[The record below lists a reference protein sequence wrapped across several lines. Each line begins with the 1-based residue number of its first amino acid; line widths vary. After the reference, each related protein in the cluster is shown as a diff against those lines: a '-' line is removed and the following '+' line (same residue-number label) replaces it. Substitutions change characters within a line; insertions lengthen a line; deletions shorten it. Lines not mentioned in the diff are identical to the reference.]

1 MLAAAYHGALALTV
15 VASIGL
21 AVLLATTGRGVAGGR
36 ALAVFVALVAVWV
49 IGLETTPVLLAVAP
63 LGGAAFLRFALTF
76 GGWPQR
82 QTVTT
87 GTLLGAGAASAAGL
101 AAGMG
106 TLLDGDIAA
115 YRPGPGGWLVIA
127 VTLGLAG
134 LGHGLLAVAWHRAQ
148 GLRRRQLAA
157 VLLSGLWGLG
167 SLSSLVLPTLG
178 LPPAPVTVP
187 LLPLY
192 TVGLVYG
199 ILRYRLME
207 VNVWARRALAWGLV
221 MAAAGVLVG
230 VVAVVP
236 PPLIDEAPG
245 LTAVLAAVVALALGE
260 PARRL
265 ADRLVYPG
273 AAITPHPLVLWRRQ
287 LAAAVDRPARALRG
301 AAELGRRLGLA
312 VAVTWEHAAAGP
324 ALVLERD
331 GGTAWICRL
340 TGWDEAPPGP
350 LLVAHSFA
358 ATLAEAAGRLDL
370 ALSLAARERER
381 QQQERL
387 AELGALAATVAH
399 DLRNPLNIVAMA
411 VAGADPAI
419 RREVAEQIGRMD
431 WLVRDLLDYA
441 RPWDIAARRLD
452 LADEL
457 AAAASGLPGLHLE
470 ASPPPGLSVHAD
482 PRRLRQVLV
491 NLLHNAGDATVA
503 VSAETSGDGA
513 VLVHVC
519 DRGPGIPEDIRDRLF
534 QPFVSR
540 RPGGTGLGLAIVAQV
555 MAAHGGDVSLTPRP
569 GWTTC
574 ITLRFPSP
582 GVPA

>member
-21 AVLLATTGRGVAGGR
+21 AGLLARTGGGVAGGR

-49 IGLETTPVLLAVAP
+49 IGLETTPMLLAVAP

-82 QTVTT
+82 RAMAA
-87 GTLLGAGAASAAGL
+87 GLLPGAGAVAAAGL

-106 TLLDGDIAA
+106 TLQDGDITA
-115 YRPGPGGWLVIA
+115 YLPGPGGWLVIA

-157 VLLSGLWGLG
+157 VLVAGLWGLG
-167 SLSSLVLPTLG
+167 SLSSLALPALG

-221 MAAAGVLVG
+221 MAAAGVVVG
-230 VVAVVP
+230 VVAVAP
-236 PPLIDEAPG
+236 TTLIDEAPG

-273 AAITPHPLVLWRRQ
+273 AAITPHMLDQWRRQ
-287 LAAAVDRPARALRG
+287 LAAAVDRPDLAQRA
-301 AAELGRRLGLA
+301 AADLGGRLGLA
-312 VAVTWEHAAAGP
+312 VAVTWEHAAEGP

-331 GGTAWICRL
+331 GAVWTCRP

-350 LLVAHSFA
+350 RLVAYSFA

-411 VAGADPAI
+411 VAGADPAT

-470 ASPPPGLSVHAD
+470 ARPPSGLTVHAD
-482 PRRLRQVLV
+482 PRRLRQVLI
-491 NLLHNAGDATVA
+491 NLLHNAGDAAVA
-503 VSAETSGDGA
+503 VSAETRDDGA